1 MRRADSSTSRRI
13 SAGKAVDL
21 LWNVGS
27 SLPAAVTLLWEAEGR
42 EVTMASLGELER
54 AVMDLLW
61 AGQEAATANTLRDL
75 LAQDSEAG
83 DGTAGHQ
90 GKDLAVTTVLTV
102 LSRLEK
108 KGLVERER
116 GTRPHRYQA
125 VSSRADHTAE
135 LMHEVLGSAPDR
147 EAVLA
152 RFIGSVTESEAATL
166 RKLLGYN

>member
-1 MRRADSSTSRRI
+1 
-13 SAGKAVDL
+13 
-21 LWNVGS
+21 
-27 SLPAAVTLLWEAEGR
+27 
-42 EVTMASLGELER
+42 MASLGELER

-61 AGQEAATANTLRDL
+61 AGQEAATANTLRDQ
-75 LAQDSEAG
+75 LARTSAGQDGS
-83 DGTAGHQ
+83 GHE
-90 GKDLAVTTVLTV
+90 GKELAVTTVLTV

-125 VSSRADHTAE
+125 VSSREEHTAD

-152 RFIGSVTESEAATL
+152 RFIGSVSEGEAETL
-166 RKLLGYN
+166 RKLLGHI

>member
-1 MRRADSSTSRRI
+1 
-13 SAGKAVDL
+13 
-21 LWNVGS
+21 
-27 SLPAAVTLLWEAEGR
+27 
-42 EVTMASLGELER
+42 MASLGELER

-61 AGQEAATANTLRDL
+61 AGHEPATANTLRDR
-75 LAQDSEAG
+75 LATTTEANG
-83 DGTAGHQ
+83 DAAGHE
-90 GKDLAVTTVLTV
+90 GKELAVTTVLTV

-125 VSSRADHTAE
+125 VSSREDHTAE

-152 RFIGSVTESEAATL
+152 RFIGSVTDTEAETL
-166 RKLLGYN
+166 RKLLGHI

>member
-1 MRRADSSTSRRI
+1 
-13 SAGKAVDL
+13 
-21 LWNVGS
+21 
-27 SLPAAVTLLWEAEGR
+27 
-42 EVTMASLGELER
+42 MASLGELER

-61 AGQEAATANTLRDL
+61 AGQEAATANTLRDR
-75 LAQDSEAG
+75 LARTSGVQ
-83 DGTAGHQ
+83 DGTGHE
-90 GKDLAVTTVLTV
+90 GKELAVTTVLTV

-125 VSSRADHTAE
+125 VSSREEHTAE

-152 RFIGSVTESEAATL
+152 RFIGSVSEGEAETL
-166 RKLLGYN
+166 RKLLGHS

>member
-1 MRRADSSTSRRI
+1 
-13 SAGKAVDL
+13 
-21 LWNVGS
+21 
-27 SLPAAVTLLWEAEGR
+27 
-42 EVTMASLGELER
+42 MASLGELER

-75 LAQDSEAG
+75 LAQSTRSPEG
-83 DGTAGHQ
+83 AGHE

-102 LSRLEK
+102 LSRLER

-152 RFIGSVTESEAATL
+152 RFIGSVSAAEAETL
-166 RKLLGYN
+166 RKLLDHS

>member
-1 MRRADSSTSRRI
+1 
-13 SAGKAVDL
+13 
-21 LWNVGS
+21 
-27 SLPAAVTLLWEAEGR
+27 
-42 EVTMASLGELER
+42 MASLGELER

-61 AGQEAATANTLRDL
+61 AGQEAATANTLRDQ
-75 LAQDSEAG
+75 LARTSAAQG
-83 DGTAGHQ
+83 GHE
-90 GKDLAVTTVLTV
+90 GKELAVTTVLTV

-125 VSSRADHTAE
+125 VSSREDHTAE

-152 RFIGSVTESEAATL
+152 RFIGSVSEGEAETL
-166 RKLLGYN
+166 RKLLGHS

>member
-1 MRRADSSTSRRI
+1 
-13 SAGKAVDL
+13 
-21 LWNVGS
+21 
-27 SLPAAVTLLWEAEGR
+27 
-42 EVTMASLGELER
+42 MASLGELER

-61 AGQEAATANTLRDL
+61 ASQEAVTANTMRDL
-75 LAQDSEAG
+75 LAHNTGTD
-83 DGTAGHQ
+83 DGAAAHP
-90 GKDLAVTTVLTV
+90 GKELAVTTVLTV

-166 RKLLGYN
+166 RKLLGQS